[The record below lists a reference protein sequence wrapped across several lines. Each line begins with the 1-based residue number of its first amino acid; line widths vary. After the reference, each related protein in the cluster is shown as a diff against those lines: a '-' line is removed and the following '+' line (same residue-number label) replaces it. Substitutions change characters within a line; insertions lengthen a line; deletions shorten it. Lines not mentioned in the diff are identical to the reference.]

1 MDISL
6 LSNGQLN
13 VAGHALNAEQVS
25 TLIVDLARHRAL
37 MQPPVPLRLDPDS
50 KIHLTD
56 RPELKITHTNDAQTV
71 LGLRHAG
78 FGWCWFV
85 FDAPSAATLRDYLI
99 RHTKGAP
106 TTGLFEDSLPGGV
119 Q

>member
-1 MDISL
+1 MNITL
-6 LSNGQLN
+6 LDDGQLN
-13 VAGHALNAEQVS
+13 VAGHVLDAQQVS
-25 TLIVDLARHRAL
+25 ALIEDLARHRAV
-37 MQPPVPLRLDPDS
+37 MQPPVALRLDPDS
-50 KIHLTD
+50 EIHLTE
-56 RPELKITHTNDAQTV
+56 RPELKLTHTNDSETV

-106 TTGLFEDSLPGGV
+106 ATGLFEDSLPGGV